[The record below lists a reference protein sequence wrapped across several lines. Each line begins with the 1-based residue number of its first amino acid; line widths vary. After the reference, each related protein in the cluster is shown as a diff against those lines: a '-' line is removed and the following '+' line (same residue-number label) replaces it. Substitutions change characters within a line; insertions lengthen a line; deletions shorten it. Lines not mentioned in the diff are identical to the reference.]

1 MNCASLLQVG
11 GDVPSK
17 AAVGQIIKK
26 KKRKDK
32 TQCKVTVGDLKKE
45 SENSRNKMVIL

>member
-26 KKRKDK
+26 KKEKIKLNVRS
-32 TQCKVTVGDLKKE
+32 QLVT
-45 SENSRNKMVIL
+45 